1 MIPPGTAASNVIDSN
16 KLAGRFR
23 SIQAPRG
30 SSHMSKQ
37 QATLI

>member
-23 SIQAPRG
+23 SI
-30 SSHMSKQ
+30 
-37 QATLI
+37 